1 MKKKYTNE
9 DIDLLRTKKISVKD
23 LAKKYNTT
31 EKNIWRLAR
40 REHIHLYKPLIHIK
54 SPYVNKIVRGK
65 AECAEQLGISI
76 TSVANALKGIKV
88 KQLEELNI
96 TLEYEEKL

>member
-1 MKKKYTNE
+1 MKRKYLEE
-9 DIDLLRTKKISVKD
+9 DIEALRSKSISVKE

-31 EKNIWRLAR
+31 EKNIWRLAN

-54 SPYVNKIVRGK
+54 SPYMNKIVRGK
-65 AECAEQLGISI
+65 AECAEQLGISVS
-76 TSVANALKGIKV
+76 SVANALKGIKV

-96 TLEYEEKL
+96 TIEYEEKV